1 MESNTPVRGALG
13 IGGKQPKTIN
23 GHLASISQFNK
34 FIEDA
39 RNKKSGIGSSKTFLN
54 FEQWTADMFADEKV
68 SIMFEDIED

>member
-13 IGGKQPKTIN
+13 IGGKQPKTIY

-68 SIMFEDIED
+68 SIMFEDIEN

>member
-1 MESNTPVRGALG
+1 M
-13 IGGKQPKTIN
+13 KTLL
-23 GHLASISQFNK
+23 HTLLKQFNK

-68 SIMFEDIED
+68 SIMFEDIEN

>member
-39 RNKKSGIGSSKTFLN
+39 RNKKSY
-54 FEQWTADMFADEKV
+54 
-68 SIMFEDIED
+68 